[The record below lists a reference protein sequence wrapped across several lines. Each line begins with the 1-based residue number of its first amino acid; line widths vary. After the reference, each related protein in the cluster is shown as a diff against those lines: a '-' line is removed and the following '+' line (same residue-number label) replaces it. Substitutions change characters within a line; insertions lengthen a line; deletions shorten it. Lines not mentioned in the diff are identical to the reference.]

1 MLLKGCAVMKEEST
15 LIWVPK
21 EMPFNVGGDGE
32 RCIEALTLFT
42 CLMRFGKH
50 GGRNGVVAPESTSV
64 ECAGIRFVSRCG
76 GWRLCGRRCRCCLG
90 CGSTVSSCWHC
101 GR

>member
-1 MLLKGCAVMKEEST
+1 
-15 LIWVPK
+15 
-21 EMPFNVGGDGE
+21 MPFNVGGDGE

-50 GGRNGVVAPESTSV
+50 GGRNGVGAPESTLV
-64 ECAGIRFVSRCG
+64 ECAGIRFVSRCR
-76 GWRLCGRRCRCCLG
+76 GWRLSCLLFLCLLG
-90 CGSTVSSCWHC
+90 CGSTVSRCWHY